1 MWERKR
7 WILMKIVNKK
17 KFIKA
22 ISTIVITIILTVI
35 MIFMS
40 IELIQYPEKYLTTWR
55 YQLQQKVNSGDQE
68 AIDYYQE
75 TYLNHNITL
84 WDQEEQHEYKRIC

>member
-1 MWERKR
+1 
-7 WILMKIVNKK
+7 MKIVNKK

-22 ISTIVITIILTVI
+22 ISTIVITIIFTVI

-75 TYLNHNITL
+75 TYLNRNITL
-84 WDQEEQHEYKRIC
+84 WD

>member
-1 MWERKR
+1 
-7 WILMKIVNKK
+7 MKIVNKK

-84 WDQEEQHEYKRIC
+84 WD

>member
-1 MWERKR
+1 
-7 WILMKIVNKK
+7 MKIVNKK

-22 ISTIVITIILTVI
+22 ITTIVITIILTVI

-84 WDQEEQHEYKRIC
+84 WD

>member
-1 MWERKR
+1 
-7 WILMKIVNKK
+7 MKIVNKK

-22 ISTIVITIILTVI
+22 ISTTVITIILTVI

-75 TYLNHNITL
+75 TYLNRNITL
-84 WDQEEQHEYKRIC
+84 WD

>member
-1 MWERKR
+1 
-7 WILMKIVNKK
+7 MKMRIVNKK

-22 ISTIVITIILTVI
+22 MSTLILSIVLIILFSI
-35 MIFMS
+35 MS

-75 TYLNHNITL
+75 TYLNRNITL
-84 WDQEEQHEYKRIC
+84 WD

>member
-1 MWERKR
+1 
-7 WILMKIVNKK
+7 MKIVNKK

-75 TYLNHNITL
+75 TYLNRNITL
-84 WDQEEQHEYKRIC
+84 WD

>member
-1 MWERKR
+1 
-7 WILMKIVNKK
+7 MKIVNKK

-22 ISTIVITIILTVI
+22 ISTIVITIMLTVI

-55 YQLQQKVNSGDQE
+55 YQLQQKVNFGDQE

-75 TYLNHNITL
+75 TYLNRNITL
-84 WDQEEQHEYKRIC
+84 WD